1 MKKSFCLLFCL
12 VIFFGFSSLSIVNS
26 ACRDTEHNNYA
37 QTDLSPL
44 DILILDLQDVQRL
57 IQEGDNQT
65 AITILKSS
73 LGQVRKVTEFD
84 KATKKN
90 TEKRIKKGIKLL
102 KKDKNEEALDL
113 LQTAFDALEEG
124 GLLRIKKKRNHNL

>member
-12 VIFFGFSSLSIVNS
+12 IIFFSFSGLSIANS
-26 ACRDTEHNNYA
+26 TCGHMQHGTQVLA
-37 QTDLSPL
+37 QTDLTPL

-65 AITILKSS
+65 AIIILKSA
-73 LGQVRKVTEFD
+73 LGQVRKVSEFD
-84 KATKKN
+84 KETKKT

-113 LQTAFDALEEG
+113 LQTGIDALEEG
-124 GLLRIKKKRNHNL
+124 GLI